1 MAACGDDA
9 SGEPGA
15 GTGVT
20 GGASGTGTTGGVGGG
35 AASGTGG
42 TASGTGGA
50 MVMTGGTGAGGSAGT
65 GASGTSGSDAGSA
78 GACDLT
84 GSWIV
89 KRVLFTTPN
98 SALAP
103 GAQKVSNW
111 DLYEI
116 EQSGDDFT
124 VTSHLMAG
132 IVTTGDARVSLSD
145 ATLGALQEHMDH
157 TGRRGTFKPTADG
170 CAFTLERTYA
180 VMGVNPIAFYR
191 GGVADPPGR
200 IAGNPDAATLEP
212 LPSQG
217 GNPGADDWDGDGK
230 PGIQFVIT
238 DSPLGSGVRHE
249 TQRDWQEMSGTVA
262 ASSDEFEVPVTWNFE
277 ETVVEASNPF
287 FGVVASVREGAPHT
301 AFWKRTDA
309 SIRGATDVETAKNMQ
324 AAMPHEPL
332 PRDAL

>member
-1 MAACGDDA
+1 MA
-9 SGEPGA
+9 
-15 GTGVT
+15 
-20 GGASGTGTTGGVGGG
+20 TTGGIGAGGE
-35 AASGTGG
+35 
-42 TASGTGGA
+42 
-50 MVMTGGTGAGGSAGT
+50 TGAGGAGAA
-65 GASGTSGSDAGSA
+65 GASGGDAGST

-84 GSWIV
+84 GLWIV

-124 VTSHLMAG
+124 VQSHLMAG

-145 ATLGALQEHMDH
+145 ATLGALQEHMNH
-157 TGRRGTFKPTADG
+157 SGRRGTFKPAAG
-170 CAFTLERTYA
+170 ACAFTIERTYA
-180 VMGVNPIAFYR
+180 VMGVTPIAFYR
-191 GGVADPPGR
+191 DGVADPPGR
-200 IAGNPDAATLEP
+200 IDGNPDASTLEP
-212 LPSQG
+212 LPSMG

-262 ASSDEFEVPVTWNFE
+262 AGSDEFEVPVTWNFE

-287 FGVVASVREGAPHT
+287 FAVVAVVRDGAPHT
-301 AFWKRTDA
+301 AIWKRTDDA
-309 SIRGATDVETAKNMQ
+309 IRGATEVETAKKIQN
-324 AAMPHEPL
+324 AMPHEPL
-332 PRDAL
+332 PRAAL